1 MRFQKKVDFTN
12 ENQNSR
18 KQDLNFV
25 NLITLHQVII
35 IKKFKSLLCMIIGF
49 ISESLEIILK
59 LLNHDISNVE

>member
-12 ENQNSR
+12 ENKNSR

-35 IKKFKSLLCMIIGF
+35 IKKLKSLLCMIIGF